1 MVKSED
7 MIIGVNRRNRKSAEC
22 TSSDTAFAWI
32 RGLKRH
38 KERLTE
44 KQETL

>member
-1 MVKSED
+1 MVKRED
-7 MIIGVNRRNRKSAEC
+7 KIIGVNRKNRSSVEC
-22 TSSDTAFAWI
+22 AFLCILGRDT
-32 RGLKRH
+32 RLKRH